1 MGARVVD
8 AREEAMAPARGAS
21 DAELG
26 ALRALIQRLVEQ
38 QQYQSALFWADKVA
52 SLSQE
57 AVQDVYWLAQCLCLT
72 GQHHRASHTIRS
84 RKLDKTHPA
93 CRYLAAKCHFTSKEY
108 QLALDVLEKEEP
120 LSERLLQP
128 PAPAD
133 SETHIPLGIP
143 PHAIESSIALL
154 RGCVLEAMEN
164 RALAAESYRDALR
177 LDAYCYEAFHMLTT
191 HHMLTARE

>member
-1 MGARVVD
+1 
-8 AREEAMAPARGAS
+8 MAPARGAS

-26 ALRALIQRLVEQ
+26 ALRARSIPETRR
-38 QQYQSALFWADKVA
+38 A
-52 SLSQE
+52 E

-84 RKLDKTHPA
+84 RKLDK
-93 CRYLAAKCHFTSKEY
+93 FTSKEY

-177 LDAYCYEAFHMLTT
+177 PRRLLLRGLPHAHHSRTCSPHARGSRHDAQLLRFLYQNKLKK
-191 HHMLTARE
+191 